1 MSKIPDIRDEILR
14 NVRARRV
21 TASIVVDD
29 EGIIA
34 GIPVAMKE
42 CDNLGLSVLMTL
54 ETGARVKKGDEVVRF
69 AGRPKQ
75 VVMAEEFLIG
85 LLAKPSGIATMA
97 EKFVKATEGR
107 PRVVCGAW
115 KKMPPSLKD
124 MVREAVVVGG
134 AFYRMETGPFAY
146 LDKNYIELLGGIGKS
161 LAAVASLNGH
171 SKVVQVKGRHGD
183 VISEA
188 IEAAEAGAD
197 VVFIDTGNLDDVGPV
212 LEKLRGLGLRNKV
225 KIAFGGGLNLE
236 TVGKLKALDIDIIDV
251 GREIVDAPI
260 LDMKME
266 IVDMETED

>member
-1 MSKIPDIRDEILR
+1 MSKIPDVRDEILR
-14 NVRARRV
+14 NVQAKRV
-21 TASIVVDD
+21 TASIVADD

-34 GIPVAMKE
+34 GIPAARQE
-42 CDNLGLSVLMTL
+42 CDHLGLSVLMILDAGTH
-54 ETGARVKKGDEVVRF
+54 VKKGDEVIRL
-69 AGRPKQ
+69 AGSPKQ
-75 VVMAEEFLIG
+75 VVMAEDVLIG
-85 LLAKPSGIATMA
+85 LLAKASGIATSA
-97 EKFVKATEGR
+97 HKFVKATEGR

-161 LAAVASLNGH
+161 LAAVGNLNNH
-171 SKVVQVKGRHGD
+171 SKVVQIKARYGD

-197 VVFIDTGNLDDVGPV
+197 VVFIDTGNPDDVGPV
-212 LEKLRGLGLRNKV
+212 ADRLRGLGLRNKV
-225 KIAFGGGLNLE
+225 KIAFGGGVNLE
-236 TVGKLKALDIDIIDV
+236 TAGKLKGLDIDIIDV

-260 LDMKME
+260 LDMRLE
-266 IVDMETED
+266 IVDMETEG